1 MHGCAEVKW
10 GISQRGAAKGGVSA
24 RGGVHLRKEV
34 LVMPRALEEKFFPWV
49 FGGVVLAVVILDVAL
64 IWVLF
69 LHPNSR
75 ELVMSLSF
83 LPR

>member
-1 MHGCAEVKW
+1 
-10 GISQRGAAKGGVSA
+10 
-24 RGGVHLRKEV
+24 
-34 LVMPRALEEKFFPWV
+34 MPRALEEKFFPWV

-75 ELVMSLSF
+75 ELVMSLPF

>member
-1 MHGCAEVKW
+1 MVGYCSA
-10 GISQRGAAKGGVSA
+10 GMPGGVSA
-24 RGGVHLRKEV
+24 RGGVHLGKEV
-34 LVMPRALEEKFFPWV
+34 LVMPGALEEKFFQWV

-69 LHPNSR
+69 LNPNSR
-75 ELVMSLSF
+75 ELVMSLPF

>member
-10 GISQRGAAKGGVSA
+10 GISQRGAAKVVCRG
-24 RGGVHLRKEV
+24 GGVHLGKEV

-69 LHPNSR
+69 LNPNSR
-75 ELVMSLSF
+75 ELVMSLPF

>member
-1 MHGCAEVKW
+1 MHGCLEVKW
-10 GISQRGAAKGGVSA
+10 WHIAARGCQRWCVA
-24 RGGVHLRKEV
+24 RGGVHLGKEV
-34 LVMPRALEEKFFPWV
+34 LVIPRGLEEKFFPWV

-75 ELVMSLSF
+75 ELVMSLPF